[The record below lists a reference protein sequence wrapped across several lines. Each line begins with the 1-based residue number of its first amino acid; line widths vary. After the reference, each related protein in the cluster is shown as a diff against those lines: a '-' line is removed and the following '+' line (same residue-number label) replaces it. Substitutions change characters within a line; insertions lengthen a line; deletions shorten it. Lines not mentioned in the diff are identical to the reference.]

1 MVLLQP
7 CDWHEHDVSFKVG
20 KTRVQEYVVD
30 VYGRTQDDQ
39 VACVRITGF
48 SPYFYCGGADPGRAV
63 QVKKYDVFAGF
74 NDLAKTN
81 MWKVSCATLNEF
93 HEKKRSM
100 ADRALY
106 ESDLPPFLRLIHEH
120 HRNAFADRIFF
131 PALGIDAHNPAVF
144 FNNILLTRGTG

>member
-7 CDWHEHDVSFKVG
+7 CDWHEHDVSFKMG

-74 NDLAKTN
+74 NDLTGSDQ
-81 MWKVSCATLNEF
+81 MSPPLTTVRTP
-93 HEKKRSM
+93 
-100 ADRALY
+100 RAQIGEAAARMLLQLMRG
-106 ESDLPPFLRLIHEH
+106 DT
-120 HRNAFADRIFF
+120 
-131 PALGIDAHNPAVF
+131 PALAQVDLGFEVMQRASS
-144 FNNILLTRGTG
+144 